1 MPRSGGCLS
10 VGPVIIWFLSSLP
23 SSQLKTVFLETLRCR
38 VGESLSIEIPD
49 DDQCPL
55 SNFTVCTE
63 KIGQVFEYSK
73 KLSELTVDPRYQDR
87 IQLKNDANGLAVV
100 IWNVTKEDEKQQYY
114 VDCASTILKRFVIQI
129 LNITESS
136 TTTAAP
142 QPSTPTQGLHVEQLA
157 GLVPVGVVV
166 VGVVVVVVCIR
177 KHKNKK
183 LNEDPP
189 MAELQVLNQNT
200 SMDTAEQ

>member
-1 MPRSGGCLS
+1 MDFRWCLS
-10 VGPVIIWFLSSLP
+10 VGPVIILFLSILP
-23 SSQLKTVFLETLRCR
+23 SSQLKTVFLDILCCR

-49 DDQCPL
+49 DDQCPV
-55 SNFTVCTE
+55 SNFSVCTE

-100 IWNVTKEDEKQQYY
+100 IWNVTKEDVKQHYY

-129 LNITESS
+129 SSSTESS

-142 QPSTPTQGLHVEQLA
+142 QPFSTTPGLPVEHLA
-157 GLVPVGVVV
+157 WLVLVPVCLGGVVLH
-166 VGVVVVVVCIR
+166 IR
-177 KHKNKK
+177 NRKK
-183 LNEDPP
+183 LNEEPLS
-189 MAELQVLNQNT
+189 AVL
-200 SMDTAEQ
+200 

>member
-1 MPRSGGCLS
+1 MKMDFRWCLS

-23 SSQLKTVFLETLRCR
+23 SSQLKTVFLDILRCC

-49 DDQCPL
+49 DDQCPV
-55 SNFTVCTE
+55 SNFSVCTE

-87 IQLKNDANGLAVV
+87 IQLKNDAYGLAVV

-129 LNITESS
+129 PRSIESSTTTAFPQPSTTTPGGSAGGS

-142 QPSTPTQGLHVEQLA
+142 QPY
-157 GLVPVGVVV
+157 
-166 VGVVVVVVCIR
+166 
-177 KHKNKK
+177 
-183 LNEDPP
+183 
-189 MAELQVLNQNT
+189 QVYLWNILLGWYWYQY
-200 SMDTAEQ
+200 A